1 VTERETSIRRGVE
14 VLLALATDEAAAAGG
29 LGVTRVARS
38 LGREKTQVSRT
49 LATLAEYGLVERDPE
64 TRAYRIGWRVYAM
77 AQVAGSR
84 RMLDAAAPLLERL
97 VARFG
102 EGAHLSVLQG
112 ADVLTVLSR
121 QSPHAVQAV
130 NWVGRT
136 TPAHC
141 TSAGKALLLD
151 RPEEGLAA
159 VFEGRDPAAF
169 TAAAART
176 SAELAE
182 RIAEARARGYATA
195 DEELDAGLTA
205 AAAPVRDGA
214 GRIVA
219 AMNVSGPTFRMRPR
233 LAEVG
238 PAVAEAAGE
247 LSAALRGG

>member
-14 VLLALATDEAAAAGG
+14 VLLALATDEAAAEGG
-29 LGVTRVARS
+29 LGVTRVAAA

-49 LATLAEYGLVERDPE
+49 LATLAESGLVERDPD

-84 RMLDAAAPLLERL
+84 RMLDAAAPLLEAL

-112 ADVLTVLSR
+112 NDVLTVLSR

-130 NWVGRT
+130 NWIGRT

-151 RPEEGLAA
+151 RSPDDLAA

-169 TAAAART
+169 APAAVRTPAALAAA
-176 SAELAE
+176 
-182 RIAEARARGYATA
+182 IAEARNRGYATA

-205 AAAPVRDGA
+205 AAAPVRDGG

-219 AMNVSGPTFRMRPR
+219 AINVSGPAFRVRAILPE
-233 LAEVG
+233 LG